1 MTLYQQRPPTVAA
14 AEGAEGGNDQAS
26 GHVEDGA
33 EESKQRGND
42 IKMEG
47 LGETEGGAA
56 GDDGN
61 NQDGRNRGYN
71 ARRRLTLE
79 EYEEQFRQRVA
90 AEMQVFNFAIAKV
103 ETLIAKNVH
112 MESFMLRLFRDV
124 ETSYVTTA
132 DTQQCSLQTIQLGN
146 EQLSSLV
153 RLL

>member
-47 LGETEGGAA
+47 IGETDGGAA

-61 NQDGRNRGYN
+61 NQEGARRGFN
-71 ARRRLTLE
+71 QRRRLTLE
-79 EYEEQFRQRVA
+79 EYEDQFRQRVY
-90 AEMQVFNFAIAKV
+90 AEITVFNFAIAKV
-103 ETLIAKNVH
+103 ETLLGRNIH
-112 MESFMLRLFRDV
+112 MESFMLRVFRDV
-124 ETSYVTTA
+124 ETSYVTTT
-132 DTQQCSLQTIQLGN
+132 DMQ
-146 EQLSSLV
+146 
-153 RLL
+153 